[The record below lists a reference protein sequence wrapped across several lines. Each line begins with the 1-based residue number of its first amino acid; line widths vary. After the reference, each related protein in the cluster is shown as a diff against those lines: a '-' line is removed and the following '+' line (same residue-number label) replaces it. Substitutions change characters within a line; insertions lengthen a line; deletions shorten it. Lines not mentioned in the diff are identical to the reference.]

1 MQNGEQSLNALA
13 FDLLSVNDFVN
24 LELNLEE
31 QLQNT

>member
-13 FDLLSVNDFVN
+13 FDLLSVNNFVN

-31 QLQNT
+31 QLQNA

>member
-13 FDLLSVNDFVN
+13 FDLLSVNGFVN

>member
-1 MQNGEQSLNALA
+1 MQNGEESLNALA
-13 FDLLSVNDFVN
+13 FDLLSVNGFVN